1 MVQQVTLNRHFLAKK
16 NVQILAKKNVHFAK
30 ETKGI
35 HRFCKSGIVPR
46 AVVVSQ
52 DQFPVVLVLGRLFC
66 PQSSPYSRISG
77 PGMPFRAAAK
87 TGFPR
92 FRSWH
97 ASPAP
102 CQARIP
108 AFPVLAE
115 YSPAEFARILRNL
128 QNPDTAIGLG
138 GAWEADRCER
148 RANILTDLS
157 RSYALYSPGSRISV
171 PALCKSELFRSQPVL
186 ARTIF
191 LFDKYGP
198 D

>member
-16 NVQILAKKNVHFAK
+16 NVQ
-30 ETKGI
+30 TKGI

-87 TGFPR
+87 TGFPC
-92 FRSWH
+92 FPSW
-97 ASPAP
+97 
-102 CQARIP
+102 
-108 AFPVLAE
+108 L
-115 YSPAEFARILRNL
+115 
-128 QNPDTAIGLG
+128 
-138 GAWEADRCER
+138 
-148 RANILTDLS
+148 NILPPNPCEFFGIYKTRTRQSFLEGPG
-157 RSYALYSPGSRISV
+157 RPIGVKRGRIFWLIFHAHMPCTALGAGSACPHFV
-171 PALCKSELFRSQPVL
+171 NPELFRWQPVL
-186 ARTIF
+186 ARTNF

-198 D
+198 DRDKFYTTYSSKVPQNMSM